1 MHGSFIFRKA
11 ISPIYW
17 GGFNLNFS
25 WLWGPRVL
33 LANPFPI
40 PETLEIYQTWTNYI
54 GRTHGFPSGFG
65 NPPENRMEGSN
76 SVQQPLPQADPFD
89 QLLKWLVIC
98 WWFFHDLHLN
108 EHRASFDERCFST
121 PGRLPVLTWQLPL
134 SCHEI
139 DLVDFMTN
147 TVFDCFS
154 NVDTRIILENCSW
167 HWKRMK
173 SLFSQWF
180 IINIQ
185 NNPDMK
191 CCDFD
196 FRPIKHQKCSK
207 HPFLNG
213 TLIVRK
219 RQQKNNTTLL
229 VWNTR
234 TQKTELKSFERNYW
248 IESGWWSNLSQWTS
262 LTNGGFFSSLWIRGP
277 ARRPLG
283 LCETLRESFEP
294 RKKKPL
300 LHSIILDV

>member
-1 MHGSFIFRKA
+1 MALGSKGASCKSIPDSGDTR
-11 ISPIYW
+11 
-17 GGFNLNFS
+17 NL
-25 WLWGPRVL
+25 
-33 LANPFPI
+33 
-40 PETLEIYQTWTNYI
+40 
-54 GRTHGFPSGFG
+54 
-65 NPPENRMEGSN
+65 
-76 SVQQPLPQADPFD
+76 
-89 QLLKWLVIC
+89 
-98 WWFFHDLHLN
+98 
-108 EHRASFDERCFST
+108 
-121 PGRLPVLTWQLPL
+121 
-134 SCHEI
+134 
-139 DLVDFMTN
+139 
-147 TVFDCFS
+147 S
-154 NVDTRIILENCSW
+154 NVDKLYRPNPWVSEWIWESTRKQNGRKQLRATAFAPSRSIWPTAQVVGDLLMVFPRPAPEWTQSQFWWTLFQHAGSTSCIDLATALVMSW
-167 HWKRMK
+167 NWLGRFHDKHGFWLFFKCRYSDNTWK
-173 SLFSQWF
+173 LFLTLKTHEIALLSVVHYQYT
-180 IINIQ
+180 IQ

-219 RQQKNNTTLL
+219 QQKKNNTTLL